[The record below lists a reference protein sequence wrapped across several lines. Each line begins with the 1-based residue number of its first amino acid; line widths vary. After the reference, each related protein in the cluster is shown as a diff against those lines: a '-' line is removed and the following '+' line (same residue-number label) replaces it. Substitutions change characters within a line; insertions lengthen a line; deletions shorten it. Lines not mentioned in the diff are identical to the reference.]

1 MIGLGRT
8 VEVEGVVYEVIRTIP
23 IASLKEGITDDEIKE
38 LAKMYHAEKA
48 FKSETKG
55 QYFFVNEVEDIEWE
69 DIIEKAVKP
78 KKKKAKKKKKDGK
91 RNTGNT
97 HSDSDS

>member
-8 VEVEGVVYEVIRTIP
+8 VEVGGVVYEVIRTIP

-38 LAKMYHAEKA
+38 LAKMYVAEKA

-55 QYFFVNEVEDIEWE
+55 EYFFVNEVEDIEWE

-78 KKKKAKKKKKDGK
+78 KKKKKDGK

>member
-23 IASLKEGITDDEIKE
+23 ITSLKENITDEEIKE
-38 LAKMYHAEKA
+38 LAKMYVAEKA

-55 QYFFVNEVEDIEWE
+55 EYFFVNEVADIEWE
-69 DIIEKAVKP
+69 DVVEEETE
-78 KKKKAKKKKKDGK
+78 
-91 RNTGNT
+91 NE
-97 HSDSDS
+97 

>member
-8 VEVEGVVYEVIRTIP
+8 VEVGGVVYEVIRTIP
-23 IASLKEGITDDEIKE
+23 ITSLKEGITDDEVKE
-38 LAKMYHAEKA
+38 LAKMYVAEKA

-55 QYFFVNEVEDIEWE
+55 EYFFVNEVEDIEWE
-69 DIIEKAVKP
+69 DIIEEAEKP
-78 KKKKAKKKKKDGK
+78 KEKKKDGK

>member
-8 VEVEGVVYEVIRTIP
+8 VEVGGVVYEVIRTIP

-38 LAKMYHAEKA
+38 LAKMYVAEKA

-78 KKKKAKKKKKDGK
+78 KKKRKNGK
-91 RNTGNT
+91 RN
-97 HSDSDS
+97 